1 MESKLSDKALQLSVV
16 GALLIIIS
24 DFILELLVGIHFEIL
39 SEIIHV
45 NSYNKSLELIVG
57 ILKEV
62 VPNILAIIIILKV
75 IREDYKPNFKI
86 KYAEKFN
93 FKLLLCTIF
102 LMLGFFFL
110 FHSSIGMMI
119 RKIPVSESWKKVFE
133 EILQNPYLMFI
144 SFIIIAPIFEE
155 ILMRGIILEGFL
167 NRYKPAT
174 AIIIS
179 SVMFGAIHLNLPQF
193 VNATILG
200 LFFGV
205 IYYKTRSLVLSMVA
219 HMLNNVMA
227 ILGIERNIIS
237 FFIGAIIF
245 IIAVIFFQKYI
256 RELKYVD
263 VNSYE
268 NSVSSKV

>member
-1 MESKLSDKALQLSVV
+1 MESKLSNKGFQLSVI
-16 GALLIIIS
+16 GALLIIIC
-24 DFILELLVGIHFEIL
+24 DFILELLVGIPFEIL

-62 VPNILAIIIILKV
+62 VPNILVIIIILKG

-102 LMLGFFFL
+102 LMLGFFFW

-119 RKIPVSESWKKVFE
+119 RKIPVSESWEKVFE
-133 EILQNPYLMFI
+133 DILKNPYPMFI

-167 NRYKPAT
+167 NKYKPVT

-179 SVMFGAIHLNLPQF
+179 SIMFGAMHLNIFQF
-193 VNATILG
+193 VNATIGG
-200 LFFGV
+200 LFLGV
-205 IYYKTRSLVLSMVA
+205 IYYKTRSLVLSIVA
-219 HMLNNVMA
+219 HMVNNA
-227 ILGIERNIIS
+227 IPILGIQRNIIS

-245 IIAVIFFQKYI
+245 IIAAIFFQKYI
-256 RELKYVD
+256 KELKYID
-263 VNSYE
+263 INSQE
-268 NSVSSKV
+268 NSVSSKI